1 MDVGSD
7 LTKEI
12 GKHEGTDIMPSVNKR
27 DYFPVVSM
35 TDGIVTSVGWLEL
48 GGYRVGITS
57 PGGAYFYYAHLS
69 SYAGIKEGDPISAG
83 DVIGFMGD
91 TGYSKREGTTGSFL
105 CTYIL
110 EFIFIKTE
118 KKSVSI
124 HMQR

>member
-1 MDVGSD
+1 MLDRTYKGD
-7 LTKEI
+7 R
-12 GKHEGTDIMPSVNKR
+12 KHEGTDIMPFVNKR

-69 SYAGIKEGDPISAG
+69 SYAGIKEGDPISCG
-83 DVIGFMGD
+83 RCDRIYGRYGIQLKEK
-91 TGYSKREGTTGSFL
+91 GQQESFL

>member
-1 MDVGSD
+1 M
-7 LTKEI
+7 
-12 GKHEGTDIMPSVNKR
+12 
-27 DYFPVVSM
+27 
-35 TDGIVTSVGWLEL
+35 LESL
-48 GGYRVGITS
+48 HR
-57 PGGAYFYYAHLS
+57 GGAYFYYAHLS

-91 TGYSKREGTTGSFL
+91 TGYSKEKGQQESFL